1 MDRNGSHKRLLILA
15 TPCVGN
21 GAVIPNQIEFFC
33 LFLLGGQEVEIKL
46 FVGAILRERVNLRL
60 VADGADDAVEQIEAG
75 HVGGSVIGATDV
87 PFPGAMQA
95 AV

>member
-1 MDRNGSHKRLLILA
+1 M
-15 TPCVGN
+15 
-21 GAVIPNQIEFFC
+21 
-33 LFLLGGQEVEIKL
+33 
-46 FVGAILRERVNLRL
+46 GAILRERVNLRL